1 MDIRTIIEEIS
12 QYLIIIPSAVLCYL
26 PMYKKLKYPAWKIA
40 AAELAILALM
50 MPIMAFIRIKTGC
63 GINAVLMPAIIFSFA
78 AYRRT
83 VTAGFMQSLAV
94 FSAAV
99 MFVSFPSSFSVIYD
113 AYIHPDSTLAEYSYE
128 ANIFS
133 VIMTVL
139 LVLVIGYPMAKRGSE
154 LIECLV
160 IEKVWALTIPVSA
173 VMVLIGMYI
182 QPRYYSTL
190 YVGRIFSVYIF
201 ILTSFFILSIFLCI
215 IFYFVAMGIY
225 RSERLKEKNRILE
238 MQESRYNQLQDYIE
252 RTRKMRHDFRQS
264 VHVMGTLAAAG
275 DYRELTEYIDQ
286 YESSVPLS
294 DITDY
299 CRINAVNALLNYY
312 EQAARQY
319 NIRIK
324 WRIDLPDGLDIPISD
339 LCSIL
344 GNLVENAVDGC
355 KTAEEGE
362 RYCYLSVVTE
372 QHAIYIVSTNS
383 FSGELRPSGTAFHS
397 TKHRGLGTGVP
408 SMRAMAEKY
417 GGTADF
423 RSDGKEF
430 QADIMIRI

>member
-1 MDIRTIIEEIS
+1 MDMRTFLEEIS
-12 QYLIIIPSAVLCYL
+12 QYLIIIPSAVMCYL
-26 PMYKKLKYPAWKIA
+26 PMHKKLRYPAWKTA
-40 AAELAILALM
+40 AAELLMLAVM
-50 MPIMAFIRIKTGC
+50 MPIMALVRIKTGI
-63 GINAVLMPAIIFSFA
+63 GINAVLMPALIICFFV
-78 AYRRT
+78 YRRT

-94 FSAAV
+94 YIATMMLVA
-99 MFVSFPSSFSVIYD
+99 FPSSFSVLYD
-113 AYIHPDSTLAEYSYE
+113 AYLHPDSTLAEYSVE

-133 VIMTVL
+133 IILTCLMVL
-139 LVLVIGYPMAKRGSE
+139 LFGYPLAKRGAE
-154 LIECLV
+154 LTECLV
-160 IEKVWALTIPVSA
+160 IEKVWGLTIPVSL
-173 VMVLIGMYI
+173 MVIMIGMFT
-182 QPRYYSTL
+182 QPLYYSTL
-190 YVGRIFSVYIF
+190 YVGRVFAVYSF
-201 ILTSFFILSIFLCI
+201 IISSFFILTIFLVV

-225 RSERLKEKNRILE
+225 NTERLKEKNRILE
-238 MQESRYNQLQDYIE
+238 MQESRYNQLQEYIE
-252 RTRKMRHDFRQS
+252 RTKKLRHDFRQS
-264 VHVMGTLAAAG
+264 VHVMGLLAAAG
-275 DYRELTEYIDQ
+275 DYAELKDYIDQ
-286 YESSVPLS
+286 YEKSMPLS

-312 EQAARQY
+312 EQIARQY
-319 NIRIK
+319 NIDVKFRIA
-324 WRIDLPDGLDIPISD
+324 LPDELDISVSD

-344 GNLVENAVDGC
+344 GNLIENAIDGC

-362 RYCYLSVVTE
+362 RYCYLSVVAE
-372 QHAIYIVSTNS
+372 QHAVYIVSTNS